1 MFFLAVHTPGFIPA
15 HAGNTLRVF
24 SGGAYSRV
32 HPRSRGEYRPPGTS
46 KRPITGSPPLTR
58 GIPLVHVDT
67 VRRHRFTPAH
77 AGNTESLRSQW
88 LLLQVHPR
96 SRGEYSACLT
106 SCHAFIGSPPLTRGI
121 HFSGSP
127 GSKRHRFTPA
137 HAGNTHV
144 NAEEAG
150 SLEVHPR
157 SRGEYLLT
165 LHQTDP
171 EPGSSPLTRGIRG
184 PKPEN
189 VEKARFIPAHA
200 GNTTGSSNG
209 TRRTQVHPRSR
220 GEYSSQHFGSCKW
233 IGSSPLTRGILPVL
247 IIFAHVFRFIPAH
260 AGNTQTHR
268 QELDLS
274 WVHPR
279 SRGEY

>member
-1 MFFLAVHTPGFIPA
+1 M
-15 HAGNTLRVF
+15 
-24 SGGAYSRV
+24 
-32 HPRSRGEYRPPGTS
+32 
-46 KRPITGSPPLTR
+46 
-58 GIPLVHVDT
+58 
-67 VRRHRFTPAH
+67 
-77 AGNTESLRSQW
+77 
-88 LLLQVHPR
+88 
-96 SRGEYSACLT
+96 
-106 SCHAFIGSPPLTRGI
+106 
-121 HFSGSP
+121 
-127 GSKRHRFTPA
+127 RFTPA

-209 TRRTQVHPRSR
+209 PRRTQVHPRSR
-220 GEYSSQHFGSCKW
+220 GEYSSFWQVGAPRG
-233 IGSSPLTRGILPVL
+233 GSSPLTRGILW
-247 IIFAHVFRFIPAH
+247 ITDGWRTNDRFIPAH
-260 AGNTQTHR
+260 AGNTPSPYNFCSCLQ
-268 QELDLS
+268 
-274 WVHPR
+274 VHPR
-279 SRGEY
+279 SRGEYADTPPRT

>member
-1 MFFLAVHTPGFIPA
+1 M
-15 HAGNTLRVF
+15 
-24 SGGAYSRV
+24 
-32 HPRSRGEYRPPGTS
+32 
-46 KRPITGSPPLTR
+46 
-58 GIPLVHVDT
+58 
-67 VRRHRFTPAH
+67 
-77 AGNTESLRSQW
+77 
-88 LLLQVHPR
+88 
-96 SRGEYSACLT
+96 
-106 SCHAFIGSPPLTRGI
+106 
-121 HFSGSP
+121 
-127 GSKRHRFTPA
+127 RFTPA

-220 GEYSSQHFGSCKW
+220 GEYPVRSDLPQSRA
-233 IGSSPLTRGILPVL
+233 GSSPLTRGIRMFTASR
-247 IIFAHVFRFIPAH
+247 IDRNGFIPAH
-260 AGNTQTHR
+260 AGNTKDGGKVNFVR
-268 QELDLS
+268 
-274 WVHPR
+274 
-279 SRGEY
+279 

>member
-1 MFFLAVHTPGFIPA
+1 MS
-15 HAGNTLRVF
+15 AG
-24 SGGAYSRV
+24 
-32 HPRSRGEYRPPGTS
+32 
-46 KRPITGSPPLTR
+46 GSPPLTR
-58 GIPLVHVDT
+58 GIPSEYIGFPCPI
-67 VRRHRFTPAH
+67 RFTPAH
-77 AGNTESLRSQW
+77 AGNTQRKKIRNASGK
-88 LLLQVHPR
+88 VHPR
-96 SRGEYSACLT
+96 SRGEYYLEEGKSNQGL
-106 SCHAFIGSPPLTRGI
+106 GSP
-121 HFSGSP
+121 
-127 GSKRHRFTPA
+127 
-137 HAGNTHV
+137 
-144 NAEEAG
+144 
-150 SLEVHPR
+150 
-157 SRGEYLLT
+157 
-165 LHQTDP
+165 
-171 EPGSSPLTRGIRG
+171 PLTRGIRG

-279 SRGEY
+279 

>member
-1 MFFLAVHTPGFIPA
+1 M
-15 HAGNTLRVF
+15 
-24 SGGAYSRV
+24 
-32 HPRSRGEYRPPGTS
+32 
-46 KRPITGSPPLTR
+46 
-58 GIPLVHVDT
+58 
-67 VRRHRFTPAH
+67 
-77 AGNTESLRSQW
+77 
-88 LLLQVHPR
+88 
-96 SRGEYSACLT
+96 
-106 SCHAFIGSPPLTRGI
+106 
-121 HFSGSP
+121 
-127 GSKRHRFTPA
+127 RFTPA

-233 IGSSPLTRGILPVL
+233 IGSSPLTRGIPEVCG
-247 IIFAHVFRFIPAH
+247 ADCTRCRFIPAH
-260 AGNTQTHR
+260 AGNTKF
-268 QELDLS
+268 DGCMPPFPK
-274 WVHPR
+274 VHPR
-279 SRGEY
+279 SRGEYHRF

>member
-1 MFFLAVHTPGFIPA
+1 M
-15 HAGNTLRVF
+15 
-24 SGGAYSRV
+24 
-32 HPRSRGEYRPPGTS
+32 
-46 KRPITGSPPLTR
+46 
-58 GIPLVHVDT
+58 
-67 VRRHRFTPAH
+67 
-77 AGNTESLRSQW
+77 
-88 LLLQVHPR
+88 
-96 SRGEYSACLT
+96 
-106 SCHAFIGSPPLTRGI
+106 
-121 HFSGSP
+121 
-127 GSKRHRFTPA
+127 RFTPA

-171 EPGSSPLTRGIRG
+171 EPGSSPLTRGI
-184 PKPEN
+184 PP
-189 VEKARFIPAHA
+189 VPAMA
-200 GNTTGSSNG
+200 
-209 TRRTQVHPRSR
+209 PAA
-220 GEYSSQHFGSCKW
+220 
-233 IGSSPLTRGILPVL
+233 L
-247 IIFAHVFRFIPAH
+247 RFIPAH

>member
-15 HAGNTLRVF
+15 HAGNTGRQALP
-24 SGGAYSRV
+24 SGRLQV
-32 HPRSRGEYRPPGTS
+32 HPRSRGEYPPLLYVVLVS
-46 KRPITGSPPLTR
+46 TGSPPLTR

-121 HFSGSP
+121 QTGENFEYTSS
-127 GSKRHRFTPA
+127 RFTPA

>member
-1 MFFLAVHTPGFIPA
+1 M
-15 HAGNTLRVF
+15 
-24 SGGAYSRV
+24 
-32 HPRSRGEYRPPGTS
+32 
-46 KRPITGSPPLTR
+46 
-58 GIPLVHVDT
+58 
-67 VRRHRFTPAH
+67 
-77 AGNTESLRSQW
+77 
-88 LLLQVHPR
+88 
-96 SRGEYSACLT
+96 
-106 SCHAFIGSPPLTRGI
+106 
-121 HFSGSP
+121 
-127 GSKRHRFTPA
+127 RFTPA

-200 GNTTGSSNG
+200 GNTTGSSKG

>member
-1 MFFLAVHTPGFIPA
+1 M
-15 HAGNTLRVF
+15 
-24 SGGAYSRV
+24 SDQRV
-32 HPRSRGEYRPPGTS
+32 HPRSRGEYSPCFFWRCILPGS
-46 KRPITGSPPLTR
+46 SPLTR
-58 GIPLVHVDT
+58 GIPAA
-67 VRRHRFTPAH
+67 RHFQAADYRFTPAH
-77 AGNTESLRSQW
+77 AGNT
-88 LLLQVHPR
+88 
-96 SRGEYSACLT
+96 
-106 SCHAFIGSPPLTRGI
+106 
-121 HFSGSP
+121 P
-127 GSKRHRFTPA
+127 G
-137 HAGNTHV
+137 

-150 SLEVHPR
+150 SREVHPR

-184 PKPEN
+184 PNPEN
-189 VEKARFIPAHA
+189 VEKARFFPAHA
-200 GNTTGSSNG
+200 GNHTGSSNG

>member
-1 MFFLAVHTPGFIPA
+1 M
-15 HAGNTLRVF
+15 
-24 SGGAYSRV
+24 
-32 HPRSRGEYRPPGTS
+32 
-46 KRPITGSPPLTR
+46 
-58 GIPLVHVDT
+58 
-67 VRRHRFTPAH
+67 
-77 AGNTESLRSQW
+77 
-88 LLLQVHPR
+88 
-96 SRGEYSACLT
+96 
-106 SCHAFIGSPPLTRGI
+106 
-121 HFSGSP
+121 
-127 GSKRHRFTPA
+127 RFTPA

-209 TRRTQVHPRSR
+209 PRRTQVHPRSR

-233 IGSSPLTRGILPVL
+233 IGSSPLTRGIPSFLKA
-247 IIFAHVFRFIPAH
+247 IFLELRFIPAH
-260 AGNTQTHR
+260 AGNTIKPLPIR
-268 QELDLS
+268 RMS

-279 SRGEY
+279 SRGEYPVRSDLPQSRAGSSPLTRGIRMFTASRIDRNGFIPAHAGNTALLQSIHGR

>member
-1 MFFLAVHTPGFIPA
+1 M
-15 HAGNTLRVF
+15 
-24 SGGAYSRV
+24 
-32 HPRSRGEYRPPGTS
+32 
-46 KRPITGSPPLTR
+46 
-58 GIPLVHVDT
+58 
-67 VRRHRFTPAH
+67 
-77 AGNTESLRSQW
+77 
-88 LLLQVHPR
+88 
-96 SRGEYSACLT
+96 
-106 SCHAFIGSPPLTRGI
+106 
-121 HFSGSP
+121 
-127 GSKRHRFTPA
+127 RFTPA

-233 IGSSPLTRGILPVL
+233 IGSSPLTRGIPEVCG
-247 IIFAHVFRFIPAH
+247 ADCTRCRFIPAH
-260 AGNTQTHR
+260 AGNTKF
-268 QELDLS
+268 DGCMPPFPK
-274 WVHPR
+274 VHPR
-279 SRGEY
+279 SRGEYRGVFFIPFFNTGSSPLTRGILFEKVGAIGVQRFIPAHAGNTCLNSSRTASKKVHPRSRGEYDKAVTDQTHVMGSSPLTRGIPGTVRLAPVPGGFIPAHAGNTDVYSVPY